1 MVAHEGERE
10 GAALRQKALVQRFI
24 IAVPLLLIVCCLI
37 WKISLGAKESCE
49 TCHTDK
55 AALRN
60 SLSPLQERSGE
71 EEES

>member
-1 MVAHEGERE
+1 
-10 GAALRQKALVQRFI
+10 LRQQALVQRFS
-24 IAVPLLLIVCCLI
+24 IAACLVPIVCCLI
-37 WKISLGAKESCE
+37 WKISLGAKGGCE

-60 SLSPLQERSGE
+60 SLSPIQERSGE